1 MGLPGILLCTGLT
14 HEPAMNM
21 NKIIAFLCC
30 MLMSSTLAGCI
41 EGAESPVSYLSSS
54 DCTAIYHVEFFDSSN
69 DEFNAWEGQVEF
81 VGSDGTE
88 EVISDFSSEKKY
100 VFLDESITWTM
111 EYTFFESDIGFMA
124 NGIMYGGNNQ
134 YGESGTVDLVLTR
147 HGSQLEDMTIEEV
160 GGVTFS
166 DCGSEENH
174 VEFFDLSAF
183 HFCCWDG
190 DVEFT
195 ADGLESVSIS
205 SFPSEKKYV
214 TLEEGHV
221 WTMTYTFYEGDIG
234 FIVDGEEYGGNNRMG
249 DSGSITIDL
258 S

>member
-1 MGLPGILLCTGLT
+1 
-14 HEPAMNM
+14 M
-21 NKIIAFLCC
+21 NKIVAFLCL
-30 MLMSSTLAGCI
+30 MLMSSSLAGCI
-41 EGAESPVSYLSSS
+41 EEAESPVSYLSSS
-54 DCTAIYHVEFFDSSN
+54 DCTAIYHVEFFDRSN
-69 DEFNAWEGQVEF
+69 DEFSAWEGQIEF

-88 EVISDFSSEKKY
+88 ETVSDFSSEKKY

-134 YGESGTVDLVLTR
+134 YGESGTVDLALTR
-147 HGSQLEDMTIEEV
+147 HGTQVEDVTIEEV

-183 HFCCWDG
+183 DFCCWDG
-190 DVEFT
+190 DVEFK
-195 ADGLESVSIS
+195 ADGLEGVSIS
-205 SFPSEKKYV
+205 SFSSEKKYV

-221 WTMTYTFYEGDIG
+221 WTMRYTYYESDIG
-234 FIVDGEEYGGNNRMG
+234 FIADGEEYGGNNQMG
-249 DSGSITIDL
+249 DSGTITIDL